1 MAITAYDGSMD
12 TNPARS
18 DWPFDKPALYQ
29 ISVQG
34 TVPLNK
40 RVLLDGM
47 TVTVVTARDGGTVSL
62 LVGELSDQVALEG
75 VLSMLFELHLTVLSV
90 NRVHELV

>member
-1 MAITAYDGSMD
+1 MAYDGSMY
-12 TNPARS
+12 TNQARS

-34 TVPLNK
+34 TVPPNK
-40 RVLLDGM
+40 RALLDGM
-47 TVTVVTARDGGTVSL
+47 TVTAVTVRDGGTVSL

-90 NRVHELV
+90 NRVHESV